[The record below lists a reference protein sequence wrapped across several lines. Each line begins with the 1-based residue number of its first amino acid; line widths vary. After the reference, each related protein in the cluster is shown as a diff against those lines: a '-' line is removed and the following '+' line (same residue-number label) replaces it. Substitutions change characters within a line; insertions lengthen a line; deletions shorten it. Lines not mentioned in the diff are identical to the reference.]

1 MHAKDPETHSLVTP
15 QELKLVNIVQ
25 NEVGQS
31 MACDLLEKES
41 HACGGPVL
49 ERIKTVSEAHGIIPR
64 VTRDKNIIKV
74 LGPHYKPKQDPFHL
88 FQRINEKISGKG
100 VTSSISNKLREA
112 LYYTEGELKEHT
124 QAAKDFKAACNTVVR
139 ADLNQGSDAR
149 KEWQGSVKNKTFL
162 IANGFV
168 SMDSRNNFHYK
179 QDTQW
184 KLLHSSGVESTN
196 NLLSQLSK
204 RKMGPKS
211 AVRILYCFVV
221 ALVSRIPNLY
231 QMDILALLKLPL
243 LTNNLLAP
251 TPQLDF
257 ALTIL
262 NKLKET
268 GEATRS
274 KDPATILVSDRN
286 FPYGVAQP
294 RQSNE
299 NGVQTEQPAGPQTIQ
314 TFFHARNSTK
324 AGPREVNAKKHN
336 AVRSQRNIPTEEGE
350 KFQITTCPIATFILY
365 NAAVAHLIH
374 KNKPSPAEEDWLEA
388 PESSIPVVQL
398 QRLPK
403 QRSEDEYLAVF
414 EKGVTQK
421 LFDTLAA
428 TKLTW
433 KQERFC
439 QLTHLTA
446 MLTDKLS
453 HRTQEVIDRQF
464 DALRKKAKRDA
475 SC

>member
-64 VTRDKNIIKV
+64 EAGPIIV
-74 LGPHYKPKQDPFHL
+74 PKQDPFHL

-221 ALVSRIPNLY
+221 ALASW
-231 QMDILALLKLPL
+231 LAGFR
-243 LTNNLLAP
+243 T
-251 TPQLDF
+251 
-257 ALTIL
+257 
-262 NKLKET
+262 
-268 GEATRS
+268 
-274 KDPATILVSDRN
+274 
-286 FPYGVAQP
+286 
-294 RQSNE
+294 
-299 NGVQTEQPAGPQTIQ
+299 
-314 TFFHARNSTK
+314 STK
-324 AGPREVNAKKHN
+324 W
-336 AVRSQRNIPTEEGE
+336 I
-350 KFQITTCPIATFILY
+350 F
-365 NAAVAHLIH
+365 
-374 KNKPSPAEEDWLEA
+374 
-388 PESSIPVVQL
+388 
-398 QRLPK
+398 
-403 QRSEDEYLAVF
+403 
-414 EKGVTQK
+414 
-421 LFDTLAA
+421 
-428 TKLTW
+428 
-433 KQERFC
+433 
-439 QLTHLTA
+439 
-446 MLTDKLS
+446 
-453 HRTQEVIDRQF
+453 
-464 DALRKKAKRDA
+464 
-475 SC
+475 